1 MFAYGLPKTAA
12 HADDRL
18 AERTNLDPSV
28 LRSLR
33 SDLNAAA
40 IPFGT
45 HHVSLEDGSYA
56 VLKDISKGGKKRHVV
71 ATVLSPEMS
80 PPGTDV
86 TREFASSSKG
96 RLAYLAGS
104 EGPNVKDDRGLRIKK
119 SKHEIDSRF
128 GSNRRERLRN
138 ALKRTE
144 QSGHENFKRIPGGF
158 QSSSSYSFTSEK
170 RASVIGAATGAYY
183 AGGDA
188 KNRAKGAA
196 GGAVG
201 GQVLGWAGT
210 GAGLYSA
217 HKLGYTN
224 SLTSGR
230 SPMEAVKYVVR
241 HPIKSTSHVG
251 LKGTGL
257 IVGGSVLGSVLG
269 GISGAHPFKKRGTK

>member
-1 MFAYGLPKTAA
+1 MFMYGLPKTAA

-33 SDLNAAA
+33 SDLNTAAV
-40 IPFGT
+40 PYGS
-45 HHVSLEDGSYA
+45 HHVALEDGSYA

-71 ATVLSPEMS
+71 ATVLSSDMS

-86 TREFASSSKG
+86 TREFASSGNG

-104 EGPNVKDDRGLRIKK
+104 IGPNTKDDRGIRIRK

-138 ALKRTE
+138 ALRRT
-144 QSGHENFKRIPGGF
+144 QQAGHENFKRTPGGF
-158 QSSSSYSFTSEK
+158 QSSSSYSFSSEK
-170 RASVIGAATGAYY
+170 RASIIGAATGAYY

-201 GQVLGWAGT
+201 GQIAGWAGT
-210 GAGLYSA
+210 GAGLYGA
-217 HKLGYTN
+217 HKLGYTKA
-224 SLTSGR
+224 LTKGR
-230 SPMEAVKYVVR
+230 SATETLKYVAR
-241 HPIKSTSHVG
+241 HPLKSTAQVG
-251 LKGTGL
+251 LKGTAL
-257 IVGGSVLGSVLG
+257 IAGGSILGSALG
-269 GISGAHPFKKRGTK
+269 GMAGAHPFKKRKTK